1 MYESVNPKNVV
12 AVILGGGQGTRL
24 FPLTQYRSKPAVPIG
39 GKYRLIDIPISN
51 CLHAGVNKIFVLT
64 QFNSASLNRH
74 ISATYQFDSFSDG
87 FVEILA
93 AEQTQDSPDWYQGTA
108 DAVRQQRR
116 HILSRKADQCLILS
130 GDHLYRMD
138 YRAFLFSHQEREAEV
153 SIAVKPVD
161 RQKAPALGILQA
173 GKDRRVL
180 DFHEKPQE
188 KAELN
193 ELELEAPPG
202 DNPSDLF
209 LASMGIYVFDSRVLT
224 SLLET
229 DRRAD
234 FGRHIIP
241 AAIQRVR
248 VFAHPFHDYWE
259 DIGTIRSFYEANLA
273 LTNADP
279 PFEFDLPD
287 APIYT
292 HQRYLGGARLGG
304 CRIERG
310 IVADGSYIGRGEIE
324 HSVIGIRSIIGEGT
338 RIYHTVVMGADY
350 YETTSDLE
358 SNVANGVPHV
368 GIGANSVISRA
379 IIDKNARIGEKV
391 IIANDRGIKEADA
404 ENYFI
409 RDGIVLVPKGAVIPA
424 GTVI

>member
-1 MYESVNPKNVV
+1 MYESVNAKNVV

-24 FPLTQYRSKPAVPIG
+24 FPLTQFRSKPAVPIG
-39 GKYRLIDIPISN
+39 GKYRLIDITISN
-51 CLHAGVNKIFVLT
+51 CIHAGVNKIFVLT

-93 AEQTQDSPDWYQGTA
+93 AEQTQDSSDWYQGTA
-108 DAVRQQRR
+108 DAVRQQMR

-153 SIAVKPVD
+153 SIAVKPVG
-161 RQKAPALGILQA
+161 RQQAPTLGILQA
-173 GKDRRVL
+173 GKDNRVV
-180 DFHEKPQE
+180 DFREKPQSE
-188 KAELN
+188 SELN
-193 ELELEAPPG
+193 ELELDQPPG
-202 DNPSDLF
+202 CNPGGVY
-209 LASMGIYVFDSRVLT
+209 LASMGIYVFEPRVLT
-224 SLLET
+224 SLLEN
-229 DRRAD
+229 DKRED

-241 AAIQRVR
+241 AAIHRVR
-248 VFAHPFHDYWE
+248 VYAYPFHDYWE

-273 LTNADP
+273 LTNPDP

-304 CRIERG
+304 CRIEQG
-310 IVADGSYIGRGEIE
+310 IVAEGSYIGKGEIE

-338 RIYHTVVMGADY
+338 RIYHTVMMGADY

-358 SNVANGVPHV
+358 RNVASGVPHV
-368 GIGANSVISRA
+368 GIGAHSVISRA

-391 IIANDRGIKEADA
+391 IITNDRGVEEADA

-409 RDGIVLVPKGAVIPA
+409 RDGIVLVPKDAVIPA